1 MGAMLDMTF
10 ETASRLV
17 SAARRDGLLEPV
29 DARHA
34 RLAMPALLQALQD
47 EQDAG

>member
-1 MGAMLDMTF
+1 MLDMTF

-17 SAARRDGLLEPV
+17 SALRREGVLHAV

-34 RLAMPALLQALQD
+34 RLDMDALMQALKVD
-47 EQDAG
+47 GAGR